1 MTRINTNVSSLVAQK
16 TLQRSNSDL
25 QTALT
30 RLSTGLRINKGKD
43 DPAGL
48 IASEILRSDIVATQR
63 AVTNSE
69 RANQIIATA
78 DSALGQVSTLL
89 NDIRGLVS
97 ESANSGALSD
107 EQIAANQLQVD
118 SSLEAIDRIAQTTSF
133 QGRRLLDGSLDF
145 LTQNIGSAN
154 VRAAGTFGSISQASA
169 TGSFGTSAGANATV
183 SAAGTTGVVTFTAI
197 SAGAT
202 SNGVKIEYV
211 NNSAATNSATLS
223 GSTLTITLSSVATAA
238 DVQTLINAL
247 SAGAVGFVASATTA
261 GAIFTSAS
269 AQGARFSATTAGGT
283 NTNAISLSAVNA
295 GSSYNATIALTVS
308 NAAARAAYDTATNTL
323 TLSVSATGT
332 TASLVSVI
340 NAGGVFQASA
350 QATGATAA
358 YSASTSTAG
367 TTGGADS
374 NTLILSA
381 SIGGPTYNSLIVT
394 VATSDAAARSSYNTG
409 TNTLTINRSAAATAA
424 SVVSSIN
431 STGVFSATVTG
442 NGLGINSAGTTSA
455 VTTGGLSGST
465 ALSDLKIDQANF
477 GTATSISVDVRVDR
491 QATTGELNYSGG
503 TLASDLVLQLGGKG
517 GFETFN
523 FGSGSTVQQIR
534 DAVNL
539 VSDATGVSASVTSGT
554 VSGSVLKLSSTEY
567 GSDAFVSAKALSG
580 TFNSVNLSGTA
591 TERAT
596 GQDVAVRING
606 VQAQGK
612 GLEASLNTST
622 LDLSFTVNRA
632 LVDGDQFGFQI
643 AGGGANFQIGPDV
656 VSNQQARL
664 GIQGVSTAT
673 LGGISGKLYQ
683 LRSGGGSDLKTDT
696 KAAARIVDEVIA
708 NVTGLRGRLGA
719 FQKTTLETNIAT
731 LNDTLENLTEAESSI
746 RDADF
751 AAESARLTRAQI
763 LVQSGTSVL
772 GIANQN
778 PQNVLSLLR

>member
-16 TLQRSNSDL
+16 TLQRSNNDL

-107 EQIAANQLQVD
+107 EQIEANQLQVD

-145 LTQNIGSAN
+145 LAQNIGSAN
-154 VRAAGTFGSISQASA
+154 VRAAGTFGNASNAAA
-169 TGSFGTSAGANATV
+169 TGSFGSSSGANATV
-183 SAAGTTGVVTFTAI
+183 SAAGTTGVVTLTAI
-197 SAGAT
+197 SAGVA
-202 SNGVKIEYV
+202 SNGIEVKYV

-223 GSTLTITLSSVATAA
+223 GSTLTITLSSVATAG
-238 DVQTLINAL
+238 DVATLINGL
-247 SAGAVGFVASATTA
+247 SAAVGFAATATTA
-261 GAIFTSAS
+261 GAIFTSAA
-269 AQGARFSATTAGGT
+269 AQGATFSATTAGGT
-283 NTNAISLSAVNA
+283 NSNRISLSAVNG
-295 GSSYNATIALTVS
+295 GSAYNATISLTVS
-308 NAAARAAYDTATNTL
+308 SAAARATYNTATNTL
-323 TLSVSATGT
+323 TLSVSAAATN
-332 TASLVSVI
+332 SDLVNAI

-350 QATGATAA
+350 QATGTTAA
-358 YSASTSTAG
+358 YSATTVSAA

-381 SIGGPTYNSLIVT
+381 SVGGPSYNGLNVT
-394 VATSDAAARSSYNTG
+394 VATSDGAARSAYDTG

-431 STGVFSATVTG
+431 ATGVFSATSTG

-455 VTTGGLSGST
+455 VTTGGLSGSI

-491 QATTGELNYSGG
+491 QATNGELNYSGG
-503 TLASDLVLQLGGKG
+503 TLSSDLVLQLGGKS

-523 FGSGSTVQQIR
+523 FGSGSTISQIR

-539 VSDATGVSASVTSGT
+539 VSDATGVSASVSSGT

-591 TERAT
+591 TERAA
-596 GQDVAVRING
+596 GQDVSVRING

-622 LDLSFTVNRA
+622 LDLSFTVNKA

-643 AGGGANFQIGPDV
+643 TGGGANFQIGPDV

-673 LGGISGKLYQ
+673 LGGVSGKLYQ
-683 LRSGGGSDLKTDT
+683 LRSGGSSDLKTDT
-696 KAAARIVDEVIA
+696 KSAARIVDEVIA

-772 GIANQN
+772 QIANQN